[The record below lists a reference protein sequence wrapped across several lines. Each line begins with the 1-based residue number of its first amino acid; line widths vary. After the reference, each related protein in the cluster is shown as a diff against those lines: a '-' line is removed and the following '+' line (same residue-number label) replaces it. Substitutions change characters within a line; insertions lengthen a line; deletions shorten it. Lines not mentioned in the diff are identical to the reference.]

1 MSQGVSSFSNTRL
14 HYQKPRSTADLG
26 FKWTRGA
33 GAEDEMPPL
42 NAFSPTPA
50 RAETRSL
57 ADGSPVCITGLSGQ
71 KHLNGCK
78 GTLVGK
84 DESRLLVELSS
95 GPEAG
100 AIKALKPQNV
110 ELDVRGAPATS
121 PPIRST
127 PVVSS
132 PTLARPFDVGSRVRL
147 VGLETRPELNKRT
160 GVIVEKQGTRYH
172 VRLDGEDP
180 QDKLMKAKNLES
192 VALDKGTAPKPP
204 PVTPPA
210 PAMAP
215 APPRPPSSERERPR
229 PPPKL
234 RDLLQAAKPTW
245 ADKDLSAV
253 MEKLAKAQ
261 VTNFTDL
268 REALYSTGP
277 SALNERLRSAGQKI
291 FATET
296 VAALKAQVDLQE
308 PPKPKIESNPDLP
321 VQHWEVIKLAVVRE
335 APSPGARAVARKDPG
350 EVLEGVEETFNGFLK
365 LRLGGWCPKEAETGQ
380 LVRRVGAVPLLA
392 ADFLSTPGPQ
402 PFEVAFQPS
411 VAVRSA
417 PSTTANIISAR
428 RFGEVVMAETQTY
441 HGWLRLADDGGWM
454 LSLPIGLQ
462 ERRNTCMAGCLKW
475 SDSQRYACFH
485 GRPTSSAWHSP
496 STSLPGSHVNVA
508 ASGASSARARG
519 RLSQRGTTQEAG
531 RRAKK
536 GGPKKRGRAESGEKK
551 RRATTRRASKTRG

>member
-454 LSLPIGLQ
+454 LSQHPQHGILLRPAFQAATSTSPQVAQAAPGPF
-462 ERRNTCMAGCLKW
+462 
-475 SDSQRYACFH
+475 SACF
-485 GRPTSSAWHSP
+485 S
-496 STSLPGSHVNVA
+496 NV
-508 ASGASSARARG
+508 
-519 RLSQRGTTQEAG
+519 
-531 RRAKK
+531 
-536 GGPKKRGRAESGEKK
+536 
-551 RRATTRRASKTRG
+551 